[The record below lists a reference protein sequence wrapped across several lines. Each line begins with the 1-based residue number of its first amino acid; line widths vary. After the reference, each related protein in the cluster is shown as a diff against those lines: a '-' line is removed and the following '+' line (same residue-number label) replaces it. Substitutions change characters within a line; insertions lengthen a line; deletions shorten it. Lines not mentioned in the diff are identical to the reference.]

1 MYIIIIENKVFAYF
15 IYMLIKSLLLFFIIL
30 FFIILISYQIY
41 SSQTIIEG
49 LCPDESLRDHDEIIK
64 IQAELNNKFRPLI
77 TDSAG
82 QPVNLLSRVTK
93 LESDVQ
99 IITDQMVQSSKAQVA
114 AVPPNPQVEPLPEG
128 N

>member
-1 MYIIIIENKVFAYF
+1 
-15 IYMLIKSLLLFFIIL
+15 MLIKSLLLIFIIL

-41 SSQTIIEG
+41 SSQSIIEG
-49 LCPDESLRDHDEIIK
+49 MCPDQSLKDHDEIIK
-64 IQAELNNKFRPLI
+64 IQAELNNKYRPLI
-77 TDSAG
+77 TDSEG
-82 QPVNLLSRVTK
+82 KPVNLLSRVTK

-114 AVPPNPQVEPLPEG
+114 AVPQPPQVEPLPQD

>member
-1 MYIIIIENKVFAYF
+1 
-15 IYMLIKSLLLFFIIL
+15 MLIKSLLLFFIIL

-41 SSQTIIEG
+41 SSPTIIEG

-77 TDSAG
+77 TDSEG
-82 QPVNLLSRVTK
+82 KPVNLLTRVAK
-93 LESDVQ
+93 LESSVQ
-99 IITDQMVQSSKAQVA
+99 IITDQMLNTSKAQVA
-114 AVPPNPQVEPLPEG
+114 AVPPAPQVEPLPEG

>member
-1 MYIIIIENKVFAYF
+1 
-15 IYMLIKSLLLFFIIL
+15 MLIKSLLLIFIIL

-41 SSQTIIEG
+41 SSHTIIEG
-49 LCPDESLRDHDEIIK
+49 LCPDQSLKDHDEIIK
-64 IQAELNNKFRPLI
+64 IQAELNNKYRPLI
-77 TDSAG
+77 TDSEG
-82 QPVNLLSRVTK
+82 KPVNLLSRVTK

-114 AVPPNPQVEPLPEG
+114 AVPQPPQVEPLPQD

>member
-1 MYIIIIENKVFAYF
+1 
-15 IYMLIKSLLLFFIIL
+15 MLIKSLLLFFIIL

-41 SSQTIIEG
+41 SSRTIIEG

-77 TDSAG
+77 TDSEG
-82 QPVNLLSRVTK
+82 KPVNLLTRVAK
-93 LESDVQ
+93 LESSVQ
-99 IITDQMVQSSKAQVA
+99 IITDQMLNTSKAQVA
-114 AVPPNPQVEPLPEG
+114 AVPPAPEVEPLPEG

>member
-1 MYIIIIENKVFAYF
+1 
-15 IYMLIKSLLLFFIIL
+15 MLVKSLLLFFIIL
-30 FFIILISYQIY
+30 FFIVLMSYQMY

-49 LCPDESLRDHDEIIK
+49 LCPDDSLKDHDEIIK
-64 IQAELNNKFRPLI
+64 IQAELNNKYKPLI

-82 QPVNLLSRVTK
+82 QPVNLLSRVVK

-99 IITDQMVQSSKAQVA
+99 IIIDQMVQSSKAQVE
-114 AVPPNPQVEPLPEG
+114 AVPPAPQVEPLPAG

>member
-1 MYIIIIENKVFAYF
+1 
-15 IYMLIKSLLLFFIIL
+15 MLIKSLLLFFIIL
-30 FFIILISYQIY
+30 FFIILIGYQIY
-41 SSQTIIEG
+41 SSKSIIEG
-49 LCPDESLRDHDEIIK
+49 LCPDDSVKDHDEIIK

-82 QPVNLLSRVTK
+82 QPVNLLSRVAK

-99 IITDQMVQSSKAQVA
+99 IISDHMVNTTKAQVA
-114 AVPPNPQVEPLPEG
+114 AVPPAPEVEPLPEG

>member
-1 MYIIIIENKVFAYF
+1 
-15 IYMLIKSLLLFFIIL
+15 MLIKSLLLFFIIL

-41 SSQTIIEG
+41 SSQTIVEG
-49 LCPDESLRDHDEIIK
+49 LCPDQSLKDHDEIIK
-64 IQAELNNKFRPLI
+64 IQAELNNKYRPLI
-77 TDSAG
+77 TDSEG
-82 QPVNLLSRVTK
+82 KPVNLLSRVTK

-114 AVPPNPQVEPLPEG
+114 AVPQPPQVEPLPQD

>member
-1 MYIIIIENKVFAYF
+1 
-15 IYMLIKSLLLFFIIL
+15 MLVKSLLLFFIIL
-30 FFIILISYQIY
+30 FFIILIGYQIY
-41 SSQTIIEG
+41 SSQTTIIEG

-77 TDSAG
+77 TDSEG
-82 QPVNLLSRVTK
+82 KPVNLLSRVAK
-93 LESDVQ
+93 LESSVQ

-114 AVPPNPQVEPLPEG
+114 AVPQPPQVEPLPAG

>member
-1 MYIIIIENKVFAYF
+1 
-15 IYMLIKSLLLFFIIL
+15 MLIKSLLLFFVIL

-41 SSQTIIEG
+41 SSKTIIEG
-49 LCPDESLRDHDEIIK
+49 LCPDESLKDHDEIIK

-77 TDSAG
+77 TDSEG
-82 QPVNLLSRVTK
+82 KPVNLLSRVAS
-93 LESDVQ
+93 LEANVK
-99 IITDQMVQSSKAQVA
+99 IITDQMVNTSKAQVA

>member
-1 MYIIIIENKVFAYF
+1 
-15 IYMLIKSLLLFFIIL
+15 MLIKSLLLIFIIL

-41 SSQTIIEG
+41 SSRTIIEG

-77 TDSAG
+77 TDSEG
-82 QPVNLLSRVTK
+82 KPVNLLTRVAK
-93 LESDVQ
+93 LESSVQ
-99 IITDQMVQSSKAQVA
+99 IITDQMLNTSKAQVA
-114 AVPPNPQVEPLPEG
+114 AVPPAPQVEPLPEG

>member
-1 MYIIIIENKVFAYF
+1 
-15 IYMLIKSLLLFFIIL
+15 MLVKSLLLFFIIL

-41 SSQTIIEG
+41 SSPSTIIEG

-64 IQAELNNKFRPLI
+64 IQAELKNKYKPLI

-82 QPVNLLSRVTK
+82 QPVNLLSRVAK
-93 LESDVQ
+93 LESNVQ

-114 AVPPNPQVEPLPEG
+114 AVPPAPQVEPLPAG

>member
-1 MYIIIIENKVFAYF
+1 
-15 IYMLIKSLLLFFIIL
+15 MLIKSLLLFFIIL

-41 SSQTIIEG
+41 SSRTIIEG
-49 LCPDESLRDHDEIIK
+49 LCPDDSMRDHDEIIK
-64 IQAELNNKFRPLI
+64 IQAELNNKYRPLI

-82 QPVNLLSRVTK
+82 QPVNLLSRVAK
-93 LESDVQ
+93 LESNVQ

-114 AVPPNPQVEPLPEG
+114 AVPQPPQVEPLPAG

>member
-1 MYIIIIENKVFAYF
+1 
-15 IYMLIKSLLLFFIIL
+15 MLVKSFLLFFIIL

-77 TDSAG
+77 TDSEG
-82 QPVNLLSRVTK
+82 KPVNLLTRVAK
-93 LESDVQ
+93 LESSVQ
-99 IITDQMVQSSKAQVA
+99 IITDQMLNTSKAQVA
-114 AVPPNPQVEPLPEG
+114 AVPPAPQVEPLPEG

>member
-1 MYIIIIENKVFAYF
+1 
-15 IYMLIKSLLLFFIIL
+15 MLIKSILLFFIIL

-49 LCPDESLRDHDEIIK
+49 LCPDDSMKDHDEIIK

-77 TDSAG
+77 TDSEG
-82 QPVNLLSRVTK
+82 KPVNLLSRVAK
-93 LESDVQ
+93 LESNVQ
-99 IITDQMVQSSKAQVA
+99 IITDQMVQSSKAQVE
-114 AVPPNPQVEPLPEG
+114 AVPPAPQVEPLPQG

>member
-1 MYIIIIENKVFAYF
+1 
-15 IYMLIKSLLLFFIIL
+15 MLVKSLLLFFIIL

-41 SSQTIIEG
+41 SSRTIIEG
-49 LCPDESLRDHDEIIK
+49 LCPDESLRDHDEIIR

-82 QPVNLLSRVTK
+82 QPVNLLSRVAK
-93 LESDVQ
+93 LESNVQ
-99 IITDQMVQSSKAQVA
+99 VITDQMVQSSKAQVA
-114 AVPPNPQVEPLPEG
+114 AVPEPPPVEPLPAG

>member
-1 MYIIIIENKVFAYF
+1 MFV
-15 IYMLIKSLLLFFIIL
+15 KSLLLFFIIL
-30 FFIILISYQIY
+30 FFIVLISYQIY

-49 LCPDESLRDHDEIIK
+49 LCPDQSLKDHDEIIR
-64 IQAELNNKFRPLI
+64 IQAELNNKYRPLI

-99 IITDQMVQSSKAQVA
+99 IITDQMVQSSKAQVE